1 MSLLRPGDA
10 PIAGACQGRQG
21 IAVLR
26 MENKIALVTG
36 AGGGIG
42 RSVAE
47 LFAREGAKV
56 IVAEIRAEAG
66 LETAQRIHSA
76 GGQALFVRTDVT
88 EPDSVAHAVEEAR
101 KTFGSLNVL
110 YNNAGGE
117 NQNDSTVTEV
127 TFDHFWKTLKL
138 DLFGTFLC
146 CRMAIPEMR
155 RAGGGAIVNTT
166 SMTALMG
173 RPNRTAYTAA
183 KGGVLAMT
191 RSMAVEYAD
200 DRIRVNAIAP
210 TRTLTERVIEK
221 NRANPARA
229 AFGDSLLLGAAEPID
244 IAYAAVY
251 LASDESRVMTGQT
264 IVVHSDYRRGA

>member
-1 MSLLRPGDA
+1 
-10 PIAGACQGRQG
+10 
-21 IAVLR
+21 
-26 MENKIALVTG
+26 LVTG
-36 AGGGIG
+36 GGGGIG

-47 LFAREGAKV
+47 LFASEGAKV
-56 IVAEIRAEAG
+56 VIAEIRAEAG
-66 LETAQRIHSA
+66 AQTAQRIQAA
-76 GGQALFVRTDVT
+76 GGQALFVQTDVT
-88 EPDSVAHAVEEAR
+88 EADSVAHAVSEAA
-101 KTFGSLNVL
+101 KAFGGLNVL

-117 NQNDSTVTEV
+117 NQNDSTVTDV
-127 TFDHFWKTLKL
+127 TIDHFWKTMKL

-146 CRMAIPEMR
+146 CRLAIPHMKKS
-155 RAGGGAIVNTT
+155 GGGSIVNTT

-221 NRANPARA
+221 NRSNPARA
-229 AFGDSLLLGAAEPID
+229 AYGDSLLLGPAEPID
-244 IAYAAVY
+244 VAYAAVY

>member
-1 MSLLRPGDA
+1 MT
-10 PIAGACQGRQG
+10 
-21 IAVLR
+21 R
-26 MENKIALVTG
+26 MTGKIALVTG

-47 LFAREGAKV
+47 QFAIEGACV
-56 IVAEIRAEAG
+56 AVAEIRREAG
-66 LETAQRIHSA
+66 EETVRRIVAA
-76 GGQALFVRTDVT
+76 GGQAHFVQTDVT
-88 EPDSVAHAVEEAR
+88 EPDSVASAVSETV
-101 KTFGSLNVL
+101 KTFGGLNVL

-127 TFDHFWKTLKL
+127 TYDHFWKTIKL

-146 CRMAIPEMR
+146 CRLSIPEMKKY
-155 RAGGGAIVNTT
+155 GGGSIVITT

-183 KGGVLAMT
+183 KGGLLALT

-200 DRIRVNAIAP
+200 DKIRVNAIAP
-210 TRTLTERVIEK
+210 TRTLTERVVQK
-221 NRANPARA
+221 NAANPERTQY
-229 AFGDSLLLGAAEPID
+229 GNSLLFGPAEPVD

-251 LASDESRVMTGQT
+251 LASDETRIMTGQT

>member
-1 MSLLRPGDA
+1 MA
-10 PIAGACQGRQG
+10 
-21 IAVLR
+21 R
-26 MENKIALVTG
+26 MTGKIALVAG
-36 AGGGIG
+36 GGGGIG

-47 LFAREGAKV
+47 LFAAEGACV
-56 IVAEIRAEAG
+56 TVAEIRAEAG
-66 LETAQRIHSA
+66 AEVAERINAA
-76 GGQALFVRTDVT
+76 GGRAQFVQTDVT
-88 EPDSVAHAVEEAR
+88 DPESVALAVERTVAA
-101 KTFGSLNVL
+101 FGGLTVL

-117 NQNDSTVTEV
+117 NQNDSTLTEV
-127 TFDHFWKTLKL
+127 TFDHFWKTIKL

-146 CRMAIPEMR
+146 SRLAIPAMR
-155 RAGGGAIVNTT
+155 ASGGGSIVNTT

-210 TRTLTERVIEK
+210 TRTLTDRVIQK
-221 NRANPARA
+221 NRDQPERA
-229 AFGDSLLLGAAEPID
+229 AYGSSLLLGAAEPID

-251 LASDESRVMTGQT
+251 LASDETRVMTGQT

>member
-1 MSLLRPGDA
+1 MA
-10 PIAGACQGRQG
+10 
-21 IAVLR
+21 R
-26 MENKIALVTG
+26 MTGKIALVTG
-36 AGGGIG
+36 GGGGIG

-47 LFAREGAKV
+47 LFAAEGACV
-56 IVAEIRAEAG
+56 TVAEIRAEAG
-66 LETAQRIHSA
+66 AEVADRINAA
-76 GGQALFVRTDVT
+76 GGRAQFVQTDVT
-88 EPDSVAHAVEEAR
+88 DPDSVALAVERTVAA
-101 KTFGSLNVL
+101 FGGLSVL

-117 NQNDSTVTEV
+117 NQNDSTLTEV
-127 TFDHFWKTLKL
+127 TFDHFWKTIKL

-146 CRMAIPEMR
+146 SRLAIPAMR
-155 RAGGGAIVNTT
+155 ASGGGSIVNTT

-200 DRIRVNAIAP
+200 DHIRVNAIAP
-210 TRTLTERVIEK
+210 TRTLTDRVIQK
-221 NRANPARA
+221 NRDQPERA
-229 AFGDSLLLGAAEPID
+229 AYGDSLLLGAAEPID

-251 LASDESRVMTGQT
+251 LASDETRVMTGQT